1 MTWSKEKISTP
12 IIGWA
17 FLILGLTLLVY
28 KLGWLLAAASALIA
42 LGFLFV
48 IADYVRLLVDIILK
62 DFHRKLDSEGKDQS

>member
-28 KLGWLLAAASALIA
+28 KLGWLLAAASGLIVI
-42 LGFLFV
+42 GFLFV
-48 IADYVRLLVDIILK
+48 ISDYLRLLVDIILK
-62 DFHRKLDSEGKDQS
+62 DFHRKLDSEGKD